1 MSSDEPA
8 TGPVPARPSV
18 RARLLRR
25 LPATQFRAGAVVIL
39 VIAAL
44 VVAVLVSL
52 LGSGGSVRTVDGA
65 ELSGLAEPAP
75 GSAPNGSPV
84 PAEGGGESPGAGS
97 MSSGAGELY
106 IHVLGA
112 VGVPGLYRLPDG
124 SRAFDAIAAAG
135 GLLPEADP
143 AAVNL
148 ARFVSDGEQL
158 LVPVLGAEPSGA
170 AADGASGGAAGGS
183 QLVNLNTASAAE
195 LTSLPR
201 IGEALAARIVAWREA
216 NGRFTTVDDLSAI
229 EGIGAK
235 TLDGLRAVATV

>member
-1 MSSDEPA
+1 MSSDHDPA
-8 TGPVPARPSV
+8 TGPVSAPRTFAARFLGRIP
-18 RARLLRR
+18 
-25 LPATQFRAGAVVIL
+25 PTQFRAGAVVVL

-52 LGSGGSVRTVDGA
+52 LGSGGTVRTVDGA
-65 ELSGLAEPAP
+65 ELTGLAEPVGETKP
-75 GSAPNGSPV
+75 GSASPSV
-84 PAEGGGESPGAGS
+84 APT
-97 MSSGAGELY
+97 GELY

-112 VGVPGLYRLPDG
+112 VGAPGVYRLPDG

-135 GLLPEADP
+135 GLLPDADA

-158 LVPVLGAEPSGA
+158 LVPVLGAAPSGA
-170 AADGASGGAAGGS
+170 GAAGASGGASGGS

-195 LTSLPR
+195 LTSLPG
-201 IGEALAARIVAWREA
+201 IGDALASRIVAWREA
-216 NGRFTTVDDLSAI
+216 NGRFVTVDDLSAV

-235 TLDGLRAVATV
+235 TLDGLRPSATV